1 MPTAGTRDPQ
11 VAARLPESPVLDVIY
26 LAATLT
32 LFGLVALVAKGAE
45 KL

>member
-1 MPTAGTRDPQ
+1 MPTAGTRVREDA
-11 VAARLPESPVLDVIY
+11 VGLPESPVLDVIY
-26 LAATLT
+26 LGVTLA